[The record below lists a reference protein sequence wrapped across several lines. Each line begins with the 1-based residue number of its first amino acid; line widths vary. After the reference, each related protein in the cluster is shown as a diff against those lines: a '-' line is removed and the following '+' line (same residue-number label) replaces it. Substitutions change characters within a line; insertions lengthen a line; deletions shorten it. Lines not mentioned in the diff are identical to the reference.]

1 MGEIADAMIDG
12 ELCQEC
18 GVYIGPATGYPR
30 SCSDCKPRKR
40 KRKKKKQT

>member
-18 GVYIGPATGYPR
+18 GRDQLNLPDDNINDADNGL
-30 SCSDCKPRKR
+30 
-40 KRKKKKQT
+40 